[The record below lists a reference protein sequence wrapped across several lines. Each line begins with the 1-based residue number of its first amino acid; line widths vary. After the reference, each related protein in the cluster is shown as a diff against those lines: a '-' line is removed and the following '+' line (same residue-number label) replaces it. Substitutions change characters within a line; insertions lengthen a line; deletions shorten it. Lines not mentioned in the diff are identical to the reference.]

1 MPKEL
6 VGELNAK
13 GLRVAVV
20 VARFNHEITDK
31 LLEGVLRTLGAA
43 GCDVAQVPVARVPG
57 SLELAVVAR
66 KFALGKKYDAV
77 ICLGCVVRGETAH
90 YDCVVN
96 GATQGITAVGVDTG
110 VPVIF
115 GVLTCDTWEQALDRV
130 DGSRKLHTG
139 DYAAHAAIETA
150 NLLKKVESLKVKKRK
165 SRKKARRDIPF

>member
-1 MPKEL
+1 MAHEL
-6 VGELNAK
+6 VGALNGK
-13 GLRVAVV
+13 GLRLAVV

-31 LLEGVLRTLGAA
+31 LLEGVLRSLTAA
-43 GCDVAQVPVARVPG
+43 DCDVKRLPVARVPG

-66 KFALGKKYDAV
+66 KFALSGAYDAV

-96 GATQGITAVGVDTG
+96 GATQGITAVGVETG

-130 DGSRKLHTG
+130 DASRKLHTG
-139 DYAAHAAIETA
+139 DYAAHAAIEMA
-150 NLLKKVESLKVKKRK
+150 NLMKRIEGPKPRPRKPIKRK
-165 SRKKARRDIPF
+165 QAR